1 MKIKDG
7 GSTQNIRGKKI
18 VEIKINL
25 IESKNY
31 IFEMW
36 INDSLSYLTI
46 TELLNL
52 KREVQ
57 DALNEAVK

>member
-18 VEIKINL
+18 EEIKINW

-52 KREVQ
+52 KKEIQ
-57 DALNEAVK
+57 DALNKAVK